1 MKRAVTIFGL
11 ILGTLLAGNGIYMAR
26 LCYTNPEFQGNEVL
40 GYAVMVV
47 VFSFTFF
54 GIKNYRDKD
63 LGGNITFGQ
72 AFKTGALIALVGSTM
87 YVVVWL
93 FCYYLFMPDFI
104 DQYSLHVLREATRE
118 GATAA
123 ELADKTKEMAD
134 FNEMYKNP
142 LFVVLITY
150 SEVLPVGL
158 IVALVSSF
166 ILKRNSGL
174 TVKN

>member
-1 MKRAVTIFGL
+1 MKRVVTIFGL
-11 ILGTLLAGNGIYMAR
+11 ILGALLAGNGIYMAR
-26 LCYTNPEFQGNEVL
+26 LCYTNPDFQSNDVL

-63 LGGNITFGQ
+63 LGGSISFGQ
-72 AFKTGALIALVGSTM
+72 AFKTGALIALVGSTL
-87 YVVVWL
+87 YLVVWL

-104 DQYSLHVLREATRE
+104 DQYSLHVLKEAARK

-123 ELADKTKEMAD
+123 ELAHTTKEMAD
-134 FNEMYKNP
+134 FKEMYQNP

-150 SEVLPVGL
+150 AEVLPVGL
-158 IVALVSSF
+158 IVALISAFV
-166 ILKRNSGL
+166 LKR
-174 TVKN
+174 K